1 MKILIT
7 GGSGLVGSSLIN
19 VLLGMNYD
27 VAILTRNPSS
37 NLNINQYFW
46 DPSKFLIDEDALI
59 DIDCIVHLAGTNI
72 SDNRWTKKQKQII
85 YSSRVES
92 AEFLYQK
99 IKELDVPLKSFVSSS
114 AVGCYG
120 TITTDQIYTEQDH
133 NADDYLGQLCTMWET
148 KADQFINLGCKVSKV
163 RTGIVL
169 SSKGGVL
176 PKMIFPFNWCLGA
189 ALGSGNQFIPWIHI
203 DDLCAIFT
211 NIINENIPSGVY
223 NGVAPETITNND
235 LTCIIAKELNMPL
248 WLPNIPSW
256 VLKIIFGEMSSI
268 LLNGSRVSSKKLI
281 QSGFEFK
288 YLTIRS
294 AIHSLI

>member
-7 GGSGLVGSSLIN
+7 GGSGLVGSSLTK

-37 NLNINQYFW
+37 DTDVNQYFW
-46 DPSKFLIDEDALI
+46 DPSRLLIDEDALI
-59 DIDCIVHLAGTNI
+59 GVDCIVHLAGTNI
-72 SDNRWTKKQKQII
+72 SDRRWTKKQKHII

-99 IKELDVPLKSFVSSS
+99 IKELDIPLKSFVSSS

-120 TITTDQIYTEQDH
+120 TVTTDQIYTEQNH
-133 NADDYLGQLCTMWET
+133 NANDYLGKLCTQWEA
-148 KADQFINLGCKVSKV
+148 KADKFINLGCKVSKV

-169 SSKGGVL
+169 SSKGGAL

-203 DDLCAIFT
+203 DDLCAIYT
-211 NIINENIPSGVY
+211 DIINEYIPSGVY

-235 LTCIIAKELNMPL
+235 LTCIIAE
-248 WLPNIPSW
+248 
-256 VLKIIFGEMSSI
+256 EH
-268 LLNGSRVSSKKLI
+268 
-281 QSGFEFK
+281 Q
-288 YLTIRS
+288 
-294 AIHSLI
+294 

>member
-7 GGSGLVGSSLIN
+7 GGSGLVGSSLTK

-37 NLNINQYFW
+37 DLDVKQYFW
-46 DPSKFLIDEDALI
+46 DPSKLLIDEDALI
-59 DIDCIVHLAGTNI
+59 GVDCIVHLAGTNI
-72 SDNRWTKKQKQII
+72 SDSRWTKKQKQKI

-99 IKELDVPLKSFVSSS
+99 IKELDIPLKSFVSSS

-120 TITTDQIYTEQDH
+120 TITSDQIYTEQDH
-133 NADDYLGQLCTMWET
+133 NADDYLGQLCTQWEA

-169 SSKGGVL
+169 SSKGGAL
-176 PKMIFPFNWCLGA
+176 PKMMFPINWCLGA
-189 ALGSGNQFIPWIHI
+189 ALGSGKQFIPWIHI
-203 DDLCAIFT
+203 DDLCAIYT
-211 NIINENIPSGVY
+211 NLINEYIPSGVY

-235 LTCIIAKELNMPL
+235 LTCIIAE
-248 WLPNIPSW
+248 
-256 VLKIIFGEMSSI
+256 V
-268 LLNGSRVSSKKLI
+268 
-281 QSGFEFK
+281 
-288 YLTIRS
+288 
-294 AIHSLI
+294 A

>member
-7 GGSGLVGSSLIN
+7 GGSGLVGSSLTK

-27 VAILTRNPSS
+27 VAILTRNQSS
-37 NLNINQYFW
+37 DHDFKQYFW
-46 DPSKFLIDEDALI
+46 DPSKLLIDEDALKGV
-59 DIDCIVHLAGTNI
+59 DCIVHLAGTNI
-72 SDNRWTKKQKQII
+72 SDRRWTKKQKKEI

-99 IKELDVPLKSFVSSS
+99 IKELDIPLKSFVSSS

-120 TITTDQIYTEQDH
+120 TITSDQIYTEQDH
-133 NADDYLGQLCTMWET
+133 NADDYLGQLCTHWEA

-176 PKMIFPFNWCLGA
+176 PKMMFPINWCLGA
-189 ALGSGNQFIPWIHI
+189 PLGSGKQFIPWIHI
-203 DDLCAIFT
+203 DDLCAIYV
-211 NIINENIPSGVY
+211 NLINELIPSGVY
-223 NGVAPETITNND
+223 NGVAPEVISNND
-235 LTCIIAKELNMPL
+235 FTCIIAEALNKPL

-268 LLNGSRVSSKKLI
+268 LLNGCRVSSNKLI
-281 QSGFEFK
+281 KYGFQYK
-288 YLTIRS
+288 YLSIRS
-294 AIHSLI
+294 AIHNLI

>member
-7 GGSGLVGSSLIN
+7 GGSGLVGFSLTK

-37 NLNINQYFW
+37 DIDVKQYFW
-46 DPSKFLIDEDALI
+46 DPSKLLIDEDALI
-59 DIDCIVHLAGTNI
+59 GVDCIVHLAGTNI
-72 SDNRWTKKQKQII
+72 SDSRWTKKQKHKI
-85 YSSRVES
+85 YSSRVGS

-99 IKELDVPLKSFVSSS
+99 IKELGIPLKSFVSSS

-120 TITTDQIYTEQDH
+120 TITSDQIYTEQDH
-133 NADDYLGQLCTMWET
+133 NADDYLGQLCTQWEA

-169 SSKGGVL
+169 SSKGGAL
-176 PKMIFPFNWCLGA
+176 PKMMFPIIWWLGA
-189 ALGSGNQFIPWIHI
+189 ALGSGKQFIPWIHI
-203 DDLCAIFT
+203 DDLCAIYA
-211 NIINENIPSGVY
+211 NLINEHIPSGVY
-223 NGVAPETITNND
+223 NGVAPVTITNND
-235 LTCIIAKELNMPL
+235 FTCIIAEVLNKPL

-256 VLKIIFGEMSSI
+256 VLKIIFGEMASI

-281 QSGFEFK
+281 QSGFQFK
-288 YLTIRS
+288 YFSIRS
-294 AIHSLI
+294 AINNLI

>member
-7 GGSGLVGSSLIN
+7 GGSGLVGFSLTK

-37 NLNINQYFW
+37 DIDVKQYFW
-46 DPSKFLIDEDALI
+46 DPSKLLIDEDALI
-59 DIDCIVHLAGTNI
+59 GVDCIVHLAGTNI
-72 SDNRWTKKQKQII
+72 SDSRWTKKQKHKI

-99 IKELDVPLKSFVSSS
+99 IKELDIPLKSFVSSS
-114 AVGCYG
+114 AVGFYG
-120 TITTDQIYTEQDH
+120 TITSDQIYTEQDH
-133 NADDYLGQLCTMWET
+133 NFDDYLGQLCTQWEA

-169 SSKGGVL
+169 SSKGGAL
-176 PKMIFPFNWCLGA
+176 PKMMFPINWCLGA
-189 ALGSGNQFIPWIHI
+189 ALGSGKQFIPWIHI
-203 DDLCAIFT
+203 DDLCAIYM
-211 NIINENIPSGVY
+211 NLINEYIPSGVY

-235 LTCIIAKELNMPL
+235 LTCIIAEELKKPL

-256 VLKIIFGEMSSI
+256 VLKMHLCI
-268 LLNGSRVSSKKLI
+268 VW
-281 QSGFEFK
+281 
-288 YLTIRS
+288 
-294 AIHSLI
+294 

>member
-7 GGSGLVGSSLIN
+7 GGSGLVGLSLTK
-19 VLLGMNYD
+19 VLLEMNYD

-37 NLNINQYFW
+37 DIDVKQYFW
-46 DPSKFLIDEDALI
+46 EPSKLLIDEDALI
-59 DIDCIVHLAGTNI
+59 GVDCIVHLAGTNI
-72 SDNRWTKKQKQII
+72 SDRWWTKKQKHKI
-85 YSSRVES
+85 YSSRVDS

-99 IKELDVPLKSFVSSS
+99 IKELDIPLKSFVSSS
-114 AVGCYG
+114 AVGFYG
-120 TITTDQIYTEQDH
+120 TITSDQIYTEQDH
-133 NADDYLGQLCTMWET
+133 NLDDYLGQLCTQWEA
-148 KADQFINLGCKVSKV
+148 KADQFIKLGCKVSKV

-169 SSKGGVL
+169 SSKGGAL
-176 PKMIFPFNWCLGA
+176 PKMMFPINWCFGA
-189 ALGSGNQFIPWIHI
+189 ALGSGKQFIPWIHI
-203 DDLCAIFT
+203 DDLCAIYT
-211 NIINENIPSGVY
+211 NLINEYMPSGVY

-235 LTCIIAKELNMPL
+235 LTCIIAEELNKPI

-288 YLTIRS
+288 YLSIRS
-294 AIHSLI
+294 AIHNLI

>member
-7 GGSGLVGSSLIN
+7 GGSGLVGLSLTK
-19 VLLGMNYD
+19 VLLEMNYD

-37 NLNINQYFW
+37 DIDVKQYFW
-46 DPSKFLIDEDALI
+46 EPSKFLIDEDALI
-59 DIDCIVHLAGTNI
+59 GVDCIVHLAGTNI
-72 SDNRWTKKQKQII
+72 SDRWWTKKQKHKI
-85 YSSRVES
+85 YSSRVDS

-99 IKELDVPLKSFVSSS
+99 IKELDIPLKSFVSSS
-114 AVGCYG
+114 AVGFYG
-120 TITTDQIYTEQDH
+120 TITSDQIYTEQDH
-133 NADDYLGQLCTMWET
+133 NLDDYLGQLCTQWEA
-148 KADQFINLGCKVSKV
+148 KADQFIKLGCKVSKV

-169 SSKGGVL
+169 SSKGGAL
-176 PKMIFPFNWCLGA
+176 PKMMFPINWCFGA
-189 ALGSGNQFIPWIHI
+189 ALGSGKQFIPWIHI
-203 DDLCAIFT
+203 DDLCAIYT
-211 NIINENIPSGVY
+211 NLINEYMPSGVY

-235 LTCIIAKELNMPL
+235 LTCIIAEELNKPI

-288 YLTIRS
+288 YLSIRS
-294 AIHSLI
+294 AIHNLI

>member
-7 GGSGLVGSSLIN
+7 GGSGLVGLSLTK
-19 VLLGMNYD
+19 VLLEMNYD

-37 NLNINQYFW
+37 DIDVKQYFW
-46 DPSKFLIDEDALI
+46 EPSKLLIDEDALI
-59 DIDCIVHLAGTNI
+59 GVDCIVHLAGTNI
-72 SDNRWTKKQKQII
+72 SDGWWTKKQKHKI
-85 YSSRVES
+85 YSSRVDS

-99 IKELDVPLKSFVSSS
+99 IKELDIPLKSFVSSS
-114 AVGCYG
+114 AVGFYG
-120 TITTDQIYTEQDH
+120 TITSDQIYTEQDH
-133 NADDYLGQLCTMWET
+133 NLDDYLGQLCTQWEA

-169 SSKGGVL
+169 SSKGGAL
-176 PKMIFPFNWCLGA
+176 PKMMFPINWCFGA
-189 ALGSGNQFIPWIHI
+189 ALGSGKQFIPWIHI
-203 DDLCAIFT
+203 DDLCAIYT
-211 NIINENIPSGVY
+211 NLINEYMPSGVY

-235 LTCIIAKELNMPL
+235 LTCILAEELNKPL

-288 YLTIRS
+288 YLSIRS
-294 AIHSLI
+294 AIHNLI